1 LGRLCAAAAAAEIGR
16 QSKISPIPPVAP
28 ESIAAA
34 SSPLVPSGDEPVLDF
49 AGAIA
54 RGACRC
60 R

>member
-1 LGRLCAAAAAAEIGR
+1 MGR

-34 SSPLVPSGDEPVLDF
+34 SRPSVPSGEEPFLDF
-49 AGAIA
+49 AGAIE